1 MVKPPVDF
9 AAAAATVQT
18 SYAGGILTVTGTD
31 ISPQATIKVA
41 GMTGKVKETRATET
55 DF

>member
-1 MVKPPVDF
+1 MVTPAAPF
-9 AAAAATVQT
+9 TAAAVQT
-18 SYAGGILTVTGTD
+18 SYAGGILTVAGTD